1 MLQKVEV
8 KTVKKV
14 KYICVY
20 GASSDLI
27 DKAYLDES
35 YVLGQEL
42 AKNKLAIVYG
52 GGATG
57 VMGKAAKGAKSA
69 HGYILGIAPRYFDL
83 EGVLFKEC
91 DEFVF
96 TETMRERKGL
106 LEEYADAVVVAPGGL
121 GTMDEFFEI
130 FTLRQVG
137 QNTKPIV
144 ILNVCGCYDT
154 LIKMIDEFIE
164 RKFADPS
171 VRELFKVCTTADEAV
186 RYIKDNL

>member
-14 KYICVY
+14 KYVCIY

-27 DKAYLDES
+27 DRAYLDES
-35 YVLGQEL
+35 YALGRAVANQGM
-42 AKNKLAIVYG
+42 AIVYG

-57 VMGKAAKGAKSA
+57 VMGQAARGAKSA
-69 HGYILGIAPRYFDL
+69 DGYVLGIAPRYFDL
-83 EGVLFKEC
+83 EGILFKEC
-91 DEFVF
+91 DEFIF
-96 TETMRERKGL
+96 TDTMRERKGM
-106 LEEYADAVVVAPGGL
+106 LEDYADAVVVAPGGL
-121 GTMDEFFEI
+121 GTMDEFFEV

-137 QNTKPIV
+137 QSSMPIV

-154 LIKMIDEFIE
+154 LLQMIDEFIE

-171 VRELFKVCTTADEAV
+171 VRELFKVCTTADEAAK
-186 RYIKDNL
+186 YIKDNV